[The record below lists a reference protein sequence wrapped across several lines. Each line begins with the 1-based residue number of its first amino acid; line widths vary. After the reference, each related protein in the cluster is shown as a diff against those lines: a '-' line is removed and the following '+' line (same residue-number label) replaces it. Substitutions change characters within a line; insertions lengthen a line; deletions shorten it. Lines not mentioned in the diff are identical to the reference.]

1 MNTQQKKTQGE
12 KPRCVSERSLC
23 GSFHAWS
30 WPRFLPSHRLV
41 VVARVGGLQA
51 FPADN
56 SQIWYRCTRKGGI
69 CRMTEGEASHVDRR
83 QCGVRFGPFIA

>member
-1 MNTQQKKTQGE
+1 MRIF
-12 KPRCVSERSLC
+12 PRLILAPLFALASAL
-23 GSFHAWS
+23 
-30 WPRFLPSHRLV
+30 

-51 FPADN
+51 FPADS
-56 SQIWYRCTRKGGI
+56 SQIWYRCMRKGGI